1 MEHAGVKQTSGAASL
16 AAGAR
21 IGSGLIGQ
29 LAPAPAPATIG
40 VLMLNNHF
48 LHSTHREDSSSTRVW
63 HKYTNTNTGDSAGVE
78 RCDRKWKCVKMKMEC
93 ENNRASGLLDRK

>member
-29 LAPAPAPATIG
+29 LAPASSHQPAPHI
-40 VLMLNNHF
+40 LMLNNHF
-48 LHSTHREDSSSTRVW
+48 LHSTHREDYSSTSTRVW
-63 HKYTNTNTGDSAGVE
+63 SNAADSEAIDGGH
-78 RCDRKWKCVKMKMEC
+78 CDRKWKCIKNGNGV
-93 ENNRASGLLDRK
+93 

>member
-29 LAPAPAPATIG
+29 LAPASTSSINVKQSLLAFYILHTGKTFLLLVCGTSIQTPAILLEWNVAT
-40 VLMLNNHF
+40 
-48 LHSTHREDSSSTRVW
+48 
-63 HKYTNTNTGDSAGVE
+63 
-78 RCDRKWKCVKMKMEC
+78 
-93 ENNRASGLLDRK
+93 ENGNA

>member
-1 MEHAGVKQTSGAASL
+1 MCLEVPCVSLSVSVEHAGVKQTSGAASL

-29 LAPAPAPATIG
+29 LAPAPA

-48 LHSTHREDSSSTRVW
+48 LHSTFYLHTGKILL
-63 HKYTNTNTGDSAGVE
+63 HAMYTNTGDSAEVDGGPL
-78 RCDRKWKCVKMKMEC
+78 RQKMKM
-93 ENNRASGLLDRK
+93 RKY